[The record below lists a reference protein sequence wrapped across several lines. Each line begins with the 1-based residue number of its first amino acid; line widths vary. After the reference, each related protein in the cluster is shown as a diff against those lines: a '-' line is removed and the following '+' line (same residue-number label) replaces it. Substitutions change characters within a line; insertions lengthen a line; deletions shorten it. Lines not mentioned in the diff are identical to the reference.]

1 MMRAPAAVL
10 LISAL
15 WHAPASAEVFR
26 CPSADGSLRYVDR
39 AEACE
44 RAELVTP
51 TGRVIR
57 IESPGAKP
65 STGMEAPAAL
75 APPGAA
81 LDRVLPPFAPV
92 GWELVSEA
100 PVDPRQ
106 DPDLVR
112 WGVRAQRTQ
121 HYTRH
126 RGNTIQ
132 VCSVEVW
139 AFDSDQHARTAQAN
153 VSFPGWRIEREASL
167 LLMTRAVTRTAG
179 QVARRGLFPDCS
191 RLADHARSLAS
202 PTR

>member
-1 MMRAPAAVL
+1 
-10 LISAL
+10 
-15 WHAPASAEVFR
+15 
-26 CPSADGSLRYVDR
+26 
-39 AEACE
+39 
-44 RAELVTP
+44 
-51 TGRVIR
+51 VIR

-139 AFDSDQHARTAQAN
+139 AFDSDEHARTAQAN
-153 VSFPGWRIEREASL
+153 VAFPGWRIEREASL
-167 LLMTRAVTRTAG
+167 LLMTRGVTRTAG
-179 QVARRGLFPDCS
+179 RVARRGLFPDCS
-191 RLADHARSLAS
+191 RLADHARSLAL